1 VRDNARKTLT
11 KFGEFD
17 SLAGERDFPLCLSRH
32 IAKHFAGGKPIES
45 NFECVCERIN
55 VIYRKRIILH
65 NLAVPSALMARGL
78 TPPDVAVHREQ
89 TRKPRLFL
97 VYKYCTIN

>member
-1 VRDNARKTLT
+1 VINAIKTLT
-11 KFGEFD
+11 KFDEFD
-17 SLAGERDFPLCLSRH
+17 SLAGERDFPLCLLQH
-32 IAKHFAGGKPIES
+32 IAKHFTGGKSIQTLS
-45 NFECVCERIN
+45 VCVCERII

-65 NLAVPSALMARGL
+65 NLAVPSVLMARGL